1 MTWNL
6 FLTAIVIL
14 LCIVFHKLSLKI
26 GVPMLLGFILL
37 GMMFGTDGIVK
48 IYFENYH
55 LAEQVCSVALIFIMF
70 YGGFGTNW
78 KEARPVAVKAVLLS
92 SLGVILT
99 AVLTGGFCYL
109 VLKFSLMESFLI
121 GSVISSTD
129 AASVFSILR
138 SKKMGLKY
146 HTASLLEVESGSNDP
161 CSYMMTSII
170 LSIMSGNASTGSI
183 SYMIFAQLVYGI
195 AIAAVLAYV
204 ANKILRNYEFV
215 TAGFDMAFVIG
226 IAILSYTLPT
236 LLGGNGYLSAYL
248 VGLILGNTKFKNK
261 KSLVHFFDGVTGLMQ
276 MLIFFLLGL
285 LATPSKIPEIFLT
298 ALAIALFLTLA
309 ARPCAVFVL
318 LTPFRCSVKQQLLV
332 SFAGL
337 RGAASI
343 VFAIMATVSDAY
355 TSVDLYHIV
364 FCIVLL
370 SILFQGTFLPAAA
383 KKLDMSDEEHDV
395 LKTFSDYS
403 DEVDLQFI
411 TLQLTDEN
419 HTWIGQP
426 IRDIILPPDS
436 MFVMILRGKEKI
448 IPDGNTIFQLNDTA
462 VLSARVYQG
471 ANSISLK
478 EQKIQPGSRWIGT
491 HIADFSPASGE
502 LVLMI
507 IRGDETVVPKGNT
520 VILEN
525 DLLVIHSASK

>member
-1 MTWNL
+1 MSWNL
-6 FLTAIVIL
+6 FLTAIIIL
-14 LCIVFHKLSLKI
+14 LCVFFHRLSHKI
-26 GVPMLLGFILL
+26 GIPMLLGFIVL
-37 GMMFGTDGIVK
+37 GMIFGTDGVVK
-48 IYFENYH
+48 IYFENYR
-55 LAEQVCSVALIFIMF
+55 LAEKICSTALIFIMF

-78 KEARPVAVKAVLLS
+78 KEARPVAVKSILLS

-109 VLKFSLMESFLI
+109 VLKFNFLESMLI
-121 GSVISSTD
+121 GAVISSTD

-161 CSYMMTSII
+161 CSYMMTAII
-170 LSIMSGNASTGSI
+170 LSLINGNASLGSI
-183 SYMIFAQLVYGI
+183 VSMIFAQIIY
-195 AIAAVLAYV
+195 AVTTAVILAYIARRV
-204 ANKILRNYEFV
+204 LRNYEFV

-226 IAILSYTLPT
+226 IAILSYALPT
-236 LLGGNGYLSAYL
+236 LLGGNGYLSVYL
-248 VGLILGNTKFKNK
+248 VGLMLGNTKFKNK

-285 LATPSKIPEIFLT
+285 LATPSRIPEIFLT

-309 ARPCAVFVL
+309 ARPLAVFAL

-343 VFAIMATVSDAY
+343 VFAITATVGSAY
-355 TSVDLYHIV
+355 TSMDLYHIV

-370 SILFQGTFLPAAA
+370 SILFQGTFLPVAA
-383 KKLDMSDEEHDV
+383 KKLDMSDDEHDV

-403 DEVDLQFI
+403 DDVDLQFI
-411 TLQLTDEN
+411 TLRLTNDF
-419 HTWIGQP
+419 HPWVGQP
-426 IRDIILPPDS
+426 IRNVTLPPDT
-436 MFVMILRGKEKI
+436 MFVMILRGKEKL
-448 IPDGNTIFQLNDTA
+448 IPDGNTVFQLNDTA
-462 VLSARVYQG
+462 VLSARVYQD
-471 ANSISLK
+471 ANSLSLS
-478 EQKIQPGSRWIGT
+478 EQRIQTGSRWIDT
-491 HIADFSPASGE
+491 RIADFSPSSGE

-507 IRGDETVVPKGNT
+507 IRGDETIIPRGNT
-520 VILEN
+520 LIREN
-525 DLLVIHSASK
+525 DILVMHSSRR

>member
-14 LCIVFHKLSLKI
+14 LCIVFHRLSHKI

-48 IYFENYH
+48 IYFENYR

-70 YGGFGTNW
+70 YGGFGTSW
-78 KEARPVAVKAVLLS
+78 KEARPVAVKSILLS

-99 AVLTGGFCYL
+99 AVLTGAFCHL
-109 VLKFSLMESFLI
+109 VLQIGLMESLLI

-161 CSYMMTSII
+161 CSYMMTAIV
-170 LSIMSGNASTGSI
+170 LSIMSGEANANSI
-183 SYMIFAQLVYGI
+183 SYMIFSQLVYGVGI
-195 AIAAVLAYV
+195 AVILAYLTK
-204 ANKILRNYEFV
+204 KILRNYEFI

-226 IAILSYTLPT
+226 IAILSYALPS
-236 LLGGNGYLSAYL
+236 LLGGNGYLSVYL
-248 VGLILGNTKFKNK
+248 VGLMLGNTKFKNK

-298 ALAIALFLTLA
+298 ALAIALFLTLV

-343 VFAIMATVSDAY
+343 VFAIMATVSSAD
-355 TSVDLYHIV
+355 TNMDLYHIV

-383 KKLDMSDEEHDV
+383 KILDMSDGEHDV

-403 DEVDLQFI
+403 EEVDLQFI
-411 TLQLTDEN
+411 TLQLTDDF
-419 HTWIGQP
+419 HPWLGQP
-426 IRDIILPPDS
+426 IREITLPPDTI
-436 MFVMILRGKEKI
+436 FVMILRNKEKL
-448 IPDGNTIFQLNDTA
+448 IPDGNTVFQLNDTA
-462 VLSARVYQG
+462 VLSARVYQA

-478 EQKIQPGSRWIGT
+478 EQHIQPDSRWVGT
-491 HIADFSPASGE
+491 RIADFSPSSGE

-507 IRGDETVVPKGNT
+507 IRGDETIVPKGNT
-520 VILEN
+520 IILEN
-525 DLLVIHSASK
+525 DLLVIHSASQ